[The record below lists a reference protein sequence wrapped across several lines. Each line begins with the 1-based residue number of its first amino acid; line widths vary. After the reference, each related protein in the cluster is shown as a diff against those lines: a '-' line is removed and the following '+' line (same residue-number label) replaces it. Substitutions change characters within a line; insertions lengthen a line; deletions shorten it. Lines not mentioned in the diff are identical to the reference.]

1 MKKIVSLLLIFA
13 LLFTM
18 CACAGN
24 GDTSNNGED
33 GSNNGSSSLNSDNQS
48 GTSNNG
54 DGGSNNGSS
63 SPNSGNQGGTI
74 EQTDSNYPVT
84 MNTFYRNTIGA
95 DILSDDPAV
104 KEVDKK
110 ADALLKAI
118 EDAPDTLKPTG
129 NGKTYYISN
138 SGNDKNDGL
147 SPKTARQTYAAVYPF
162 LKEGDV
168 VLFNRG
174 DVFRG
179 FYKLV
184 SGVSFGAYG
193 KGIKPRIYGSV
204 DGKLGKWTDD
214 GTGVWTYN
222 QTITEYSNI
231 VFNNGEKVGR
241 IVTKKANL
249 TKKEFN
255 VFYSGSR
262 ISVYSP
268 NGNPANLFDSIEIV
282 QGTRSI
288 FTGDASGS
296 TRNVTVQNLCIMY
309 GGVHGFGSLGY
320 SYDML
325 IEGCVI
331 GFMGGR
337 DLYRGEKSL
346 GNAIEFM
353 GGATNVTVRNN
364 YIFQCYDT
372 GITHQG
378 PMNNSRSAEFDN
390 ITYDNNLIEYCVW
403 AIESWIYARD
413 GATAADKAT
422 GNTFNYGTVNI
433 TNNICRYSG
442 WGWGSLDRP
451 DKNVYADLIYSSL
464 NHIEPLN
471 IIGNIFDRSR
481 RSAFNLQKGSKA
493 NLMVIKDNTVLA
505 AQTTRIFDGQQ
516 DIALAEAAMKNFSNS
531 VSGNTIKKVK

>member
-1 MKKIVSLLLIFA
+1 MKKIISLLLVFA
-13 LLFTM
+13 LMFTM

-24 GDTSNNGED
+24 GTSNNGE
-33 GSNNGSSSLNSDNQS
+33 GGNNNSGSSANS
-48 GTSNNG
+48 
-54 DGGSNNGSS
+54 GSS
-63 SPNSGNQGGTI
+63 GASGGTI
-74 EQTDSNYPVT
+74 EQTDPNYPVT

-95 DILSDDPAV
+95 DIVSDDPAV

-110 ADALLKAI
+110 ADALLKSI

-129 NGKTYYISN
+129 SGKTYYISN
-138 SGNDKNDGL
+138 SGDDKNDGL
-147 SPKTARQTYAAVYPF
+147 TPETARQNYVAVYPF

-174 DVFRG
+174 DIFRG

-193 KGIKPRIYGSV
+193 EGIKPRIYGSV
-204 DGKLGKWTDD
+204 DGKLGEWVDD
-214 GTGVWTYN
+214 GSGVWTYN
-222 QTITEYSNI
+222 QTVTEYSNI

-241 IVTKKANL
+241 PVKKKAYI

-255 VFYSGSR
+255 VFYSGAR

-268 NGNPANLFDSIEIV
+268 NGNPAELFDSIEIV
-282 QGTRSI
+282 QGTKSI
-288 FTGDASGS
+288 LTGDESGE
-296 TRNVTVQNLCIMY
+296 TRNVKVQNLCLMY

-320 SYDML
+320 TYDML

-331 GFMGGR
+331 GFMGGKN
-337 DLYRGEKSL
+337 LFRGEISL

-364 YIFQCYDT
+364 YLFQCYDT

-390 ITYDNNLIEYCVW
+390 INYDNNLIEYCVW
-403 AIESWIYARD
+403 AIESWIHARN
-413 GATAADKAT
+413 GATAEDIAT
-422 GNTFNYGTVNI
+422 GNTFNYGTVNV

-451 DKNVYADLIYSSL
+451 DKNVYADLTYTSL
-464 NHIEPLN
+464 NHIKPLTVS
-471 IIGNIFDRSR
+471 GNIFDRSR
-481 RSAFNLQKGSKA
+481 RNAFNLQVGT
-493 NLMVIKDNTVLA
+493 NPDMIVIKDNTILA
-505 AQTTRIFDGQQ
+505 AQATRIFAGEQ
-516 DIALAEAAMKNFSNS
+516 DVAAAETAMNKFSNS

>member
-1 MKKIVSLLLIFA
+1 MKKIISLLLIFA
-13 LLFTM
+13 LILTM

-24 GDTSNNGED
+24 GGTSNSGD
-33 GSNNGSSSLNSDNQS
+33 GGSNNGSSSLNSGNQS
-48 GTSNNG
+48 GT
-54 DGGSNNGSS
+54 
-63 SPNSGNQGGTI
+63 I
-74 EQTDSNYPVT
+74 KQTDPNYPVT

-147 SPKTARQTYAAVYPF
+147 SPETARQNYIAVYPF
-162 LKEGDV
+162 LQEGDV

-204 DGKLGKWTDD
+204 DGKLGQWTDD

-241 IVTKKANL
+241 PVKKKASI

-255 VFYSGSR
+255 VFYSGAR

-268 NGNPANLFDSIEIV
+268 NGNPAEIFDSIEIV
-282 QGTRSI
+282 QGTKSI
-288 FTGDASGS
+288 LTGDESGE
-296 TRNVTVQNLCIMY
+296 TRNVTVQNLCLMY

-325 IEGCVI
+325 IEGCII
-331 GFMGGR
+331 GFMGGKN
-337 DLYRGEKSL
+337 LYRGEISL

-364 YIFQCYDT
+364 YLFQCYDT
-372 GITHQG
+372 GVTHQG

-403 AIESWIYARD
+403 AIESWIYGVGNRNSEDDA
-413 GATAADKAT
+413 AT
-422 GNTFNYGTVNI
+422 GNTWNYGKVNI
-433 TNNICRYSG
+433 TGNICRYSG

-451 DKNVYADLIYSSL
+451 DKNVYADLTYNTHKHTDILTIS
-464 NHIEPLN
+464 
-471 IIGNIFDRSR
+471 GNIFDRSR
-481 RSAFNLQKGSKA
+481 RNAFSMRDGTDPNM
-493 NLMVIKDNTVLA
+493 MVIKDNTVLA
-505 AQTTRIFDGQQ
+505 AQSTRIFDGQQ
-516 DIALAEAAMKNFSNS
+516 DISAAEAAMKKFSNS
-531 VSGNTIKKVK
+531 VSGNTIKKVN

>member
-1 MKKIVSLLLIFA
+1 MKKIISLLLIFA

-24 GDTSNNGED
+24 GGTSNNGEG
-33 GSNNGSSSLNSDNQS
+33 GSNS
-48 GTSNNG
+48 GTSNNSE
-54 DGGSNNGSS
+54 GGSNNGSS
-63 SPNSGNQGGTI
+63 SINSGDQSGTI
-74 EQTDSNYPVT
+74 KQTDPNYPVT

-129 NGKTYYISN
+129 SGKTYYISN

-147 SPKTARQTYAAVYPF
+147 SPKTARQNYVAVYPF
-162 LKEGDV
+162 LQEGDV

-179 FYKLV
+179 FYQLV

-193 KGIKPRIYGSV
+193 EGIKPRIYGSV
-204 DGKLGKWTDD
+204 DGKLGQWTDD
-214 GTGVWTYN
+214 GTGIWTYN

-241 IVTKKANL
+241 PVKKKNL
-249 TKKEFN
+249 ITKKEFN
-255 VFYSGSR
+255 VFYSGAR

-268 NGNPANLFDSIEIV
+268 NGNPAEIFDSIEIV
-282 QGTRSI
+282 QGTKSI
-288 FTGDASGS
+288 LTGDKSGE
-296 TRNVTVQNLCIMY
+296 TRNVTVQNLCLMY

-325 IEGCVI
+325 IEGCII
-331 GFMGGR
+331 GFMGGKN
-337 DLYRGEKSL
+337 LHRGEISL

-364 YIFQCYDT
+364 YLFQCYDT
-372 GITHQG
+372 GVTHQG
-378 PMNNSRSAEFDN
+378 HMNNSRSAEFDN

-403 AIESWIYARD
+403 AIESWIHARN
-413 GATAADKAT
+413 GPTAEDIAT

-451 DKNVYADLIYSSL
+451 DKNVYSDLIYYSL
-464 NHIEPLN
+464 NHIKPLN

-481 RSAFNLQKGSKA
+481 RNACNLQKGSKA
-493 NLMVIKDNTVLA
+493 DLMVIKDNTVLA
-505 AQTTRIFDGQQ
+505 SQATRIFDGQQ
-516 DIALAEAAMKNFSNS
+516 DVAAAEAAMKKFSNS